1 MTHPLRIKVAHLE
14 YQILPMTP
22 KHVLYEGSNYGLHIA
37 VDNHIYIDA
46 SQASPAEQV
55 RILFHELIHAMF
67 WAYNISKESR
77 DEEKTCA
84 ILESPLA
91 ALFRDNPHLPG
102 VMAAAWAGKPLVV
115 ADEKK
120 RR

>member
-1 MTHPLRIKVAHLE
+1 
-14 YQILPMTP
+14 
-22 KHVLYEGSNYGLHIA
+22 
-37 VDNHIYIDA
+37 
-46 SQASPAEQV
+46 
-55 RILFHELIHAMF
+55 MF
-67 WAYNISKESR
+67 WAYNVPKELR
-77 DEEKTCA
+77 DEEKTCQ

-91 ALFRDNPHLPG
+91 ALFRDNPRLPE